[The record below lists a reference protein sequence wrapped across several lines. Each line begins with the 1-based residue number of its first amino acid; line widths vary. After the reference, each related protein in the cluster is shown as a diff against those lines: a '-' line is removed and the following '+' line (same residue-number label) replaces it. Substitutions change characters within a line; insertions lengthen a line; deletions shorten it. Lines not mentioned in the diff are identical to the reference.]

1 MGREAMEVAGTISV
15 THAVRLEKE
24 DGQFISVC
32 PELGT
37 MSCGDTIEEALSNLN
52 EAVVV
57 YLNALEEVGEQERVF
72 RENGIAILPDPIEE
86 EGLYQVQGEAQYRV
100 PALA

>member
-1 MGREAMEVAGTISV
+1 MEVAGTISV